1 MRVFKTRA
9 FMRFARRERIPDE
22 ALCEAIERAE
32 RGLIDADL
40 GGGVIKQRVARLGQG
55 RSGGFRTLI
64 ALKAAKRSVFMF
76 GFAKND
82 MDNINDRELDDLR
95 KAATVYMGLSE
106 DAIDAAVAEKK
117 LSEVECNDEEVQ
129 K

>member
-1 MRVFKTRA
+1 
-9 FMRFARRERIPDE
+9 MRFARRERIPDE